1 MYYYQKLKSLLLLLL
16 VAVTAKAQ
24 ISNGKVYNIVNVAYN
39 TQSLA
44 ITPSEYITIVP
55 TNQAGSEQLW
65 YVEGDENK
73 GYTLRSLCSG
83 YYLRS
88 SNGQSV
94 KWTMVSTP
102 DANCYFKCYTAEN
115 GHTFR
120 AMNTNY
126 DNHSMHLATSQGS
139 HIVGWASSASA
150 TQWTINEVSVTA
162 DQLTALLDK
171 AGEVAGAVNN
181 VTTYQTALNNLFSD
195 KACTQLKKSFASED
209 AVTSDADYQ
218 VLPEAL
224 KQMVLKVYKD
234 SWAENNYDN
243 SKAGWDANYAMKYR
257 VQLYEP
263 YNEPMCASTALGLNW
278 HTNMNNPTG
287 IFANV
292 QDVLYV
298 MVEGT
303 IKDGAHLYLASCK
316 GHNKLGGYNEG
327 VQLHEGLNVIPS
339 FEEGCNYFIN
349 YVVET
354 FDTSNGKRGHQAKAR
369 PLSEFPDL
377 KIHIE
382 GGYINGYWNKM
393 GDALY
398 LGSDGNQGDTNA
410 DWDYI
415 AARATQTDV
424 TVLGEYITLQFP
436 LYDALN
442 SEGGTERGLD
452 HYYTGKDLIES
463 SINEWD
469 NVMMWERILLGVL
482 SQETTEDASKN
493 PMSPYS
499 SSPNVVSY
507 TGNDSEFPTGYGDY
521 YNVHGLSFGTP
532 SGYMYGSG
540 DHCGYHFNT
549 MQSIM
554 VEILTSAGSHWGPAH
569 EIGHQHQNL
578 LNMRGLT
585 EVTNNLFS
593 NVVYWYFGE
602 TTSRVNDTEGALSNV
617 LSAYNTE
624 GSDFFTNNIWAQTHM
639 YYKMFL
645 YYHVLGHNPKF
656 YPRLFEML
664 RQDPMTIEYNQSGAK
679 SLLHFYKKCCYAAG
693 EDLTEFFRA
702 YGFFRVMKERFVGD
716 YYNAVYNQTQE
727 EIDAAIKE
735 IKGWAKA
742 NDEVKENIS
751 VLFINDDTDDEI
763 LSHKGGVL
771 TQYDASNS
779 AAVGSYA
786 TFGEEFNKAADYGCS
801 LSGNTAT
808 MNGDGG
814 VGYAIFN
821 EKGEIIAFSDK
832 PDFAVSS
839 ECAAAIAQ
847 GEATIKAVNADNTIE
862 VAELDDEA
870 ATKYGLL
877 GTLLEEAAEW
887 LSLVDNSGTKVG
899 YYKTKFT
906 ELQEAYDEANK
917 VYTNKVADSYS
928 AAYAMLLEACNE
940 VKNNTYE
947 RINIIEGFAYRLEN
961 KRHSGNS
968 MTVND
973 SWDVTTSANNDSDA
987 RQQWIFEATDEA
999 GVYLIKNKD
1008 ISSKGDYGYL
1018 GELKNDA
1025 QIIANAKREESKGY
1039 MPISVGPGIWALR
1052 CQTGDKKSL
1061 NYNTW
1066 KGVIGWDHNGD
1077 EASYWYITAVGKDVA
1092 VEKLYE
1098 LQTLVAKTEDLIGE
1112 IGCANKVKLQGT
1124 NEKAE
1129 FYLYCNA
1136 LYNKSANNNNG
1147 DNSMNT
1153 EKLLD
1158 GDLNTHLHTDNST
1171 SESGYKADDDLD
1183 HYLRVD
1189 MGAKNKI
1196 SKFQF
1201 TYTTRNAGSWH
1212 NHPKTIVLE
1221 GCNSLTQE
1229 EFSPI
1234 TTITDLQDKTS
1245 WTYTSQ
1251 EIICTPYRYIRFMV
1265 TDTYS
1270 NSSSNYK
1277 SWGDHPYFYMAEFN
1291 LITEEVIQ
1299 VDEEYKNTISEDL
1312 LRGVYD
1318 AVMDAKDV
1326 LVTESTGDDYTAAF
1340 DALTTK
1346 YGELLTARNNADNAV
1361 LETLRDQLGDL
1372 ITEVDGLYKS
1382 CGSVVPVEATE
1393 NPIEMKATETAGYAY
1408 LSCPNLYNPNNVTT
1422 NNNNDGDID
1431 YNCEQLLDDNNS
1443 TYIHTNYAE
1452 YTYNNSGVL
1461 NTYPH
1466 YLQVA
1471 FGTSEVPA
1479 MFKFAYRTRS
1489 QGANQVP
1496 KHIIVKGSHD
1506 GADFTNVLGEFTSS
1520 NAANP
1525 LPTTA
1530 DTEWKVK
1537 ETLMGGY
1544 EYLRFYVAQSPQ
1556 TNPYFAMSEFDLFA
1570 CAPAHYDV
1578 QFNGTQGGVDN
1589 EMMIATYEA
1598 VIAAQASKNMATS
1611 EAQLQKAIEKL
1622 TAQKKAFED
1631 AKVVA
1636 VEYRVVVVGGNGNG
1650 GIVYGKEYKNG
1661 EVFEAAPSL
1670 TETDFSAIPLTGYT
1684 EGVITMDG
1692 TTITVTYSK
1701 VYSVQI
1707 VGAEGGVSYN
1717 GGAEVKHNGTII
1729 VPQNIDETLLNAS
1742 TITGYNAVV
1751 EVNHENGT
1759 ITVTYNKLYTIEVIG
1774 ADGGVSYNGGAEV
1787 KHNGTIIVSQN
1798 IDETLLRASTVTGY
1812 NAVVTVNHENGTIT
1826 ITYKKIY
1833 TVRVIGGRGNGG
1845 VTYNGAP
1852 YANGD
1857 TFDVLESL
1865 FDEDLLEAS
1874 VPDGYELKGVI
1885 TVADNGIISVAFSAI
1900 PLVDTEKY
1908 YTLACKATDHST
1920 YIRDNGIVINGRSS
1934 EGSLFQFEA
1943 ADEDNGYYIKS
1954 YVTDKYINHADGAIY
1969 ASMEKATIW
1978 TMEVSSHTSGV
1989 YTLTVGNYLY
1999 LNNVEGDCADG
2010 SCTYL
2015 QSKEH
2020 PGGTGSGNACS
2031 LWTITEGTPLDMT
2044 ELLNLINEINS
2055 LIASC
2060 YQNGNVDGELVYFNS
2075 AYVTADVMAAT
2086 KTAVANAQAIHANGR
2101 ATTVGEYNT
2110 VLMAL
2115 QTAKTTLN
2123 SNIALAQIEANDRLT
2138 SRAALREKIEALGDV
2153 IDQCGVV
2160 EWGRY
2165 PTGRVAVSLT
2175 EANLSTNAQEASEG
2189 PIKNLL
2195 TDDGFFHSSWNAAV
2209 GEEHYLQVDLGE
2221 GKTLQE
2227 FVFGYTTRKN
2237 GPHPYIIVVTGG
2249 NSLNDSFEEIKVF
2262 NYGLPNSGSTSWE
2275 ATAPIIASQPYR
2287 YLRFTV
2293 TKSSDLRSY
2302 GEYCFAM
2309 SKFEL
2314 KTITYSENED
2324 YYVEYLNPNGSVTE
2338 ADLLDAY
2345 RAMIAADDLDNV
2357 STTKAELDA
2366 KIEELQTLCTELT
2379 TKRNTLQLPVELTT
2393 DIKNPIL
2400 YTFKSKRGDAKA
2412 LQYDPAAD
2420 HMFSIADASA
2430 NSVKQ
2435 MFYFTVGDTKTQV
2448 YVHPFVAGEQVL
2460 AANNTG
2466 DEAAKVFAAINPAES
2481 MARQWTFESETIDG
2495 SAWYSLKGVGTP
2507 YFSNY
2512 GGGSAKMGF
2521 YSSKDD
2527 GSRFQLVDVDE
2538 AALAGSSAYHSL
2550 KVYYDEV
2557 TKVKSSEIQGSN
2569 NVGYYPKNEADAYNS
2584 AYENATD
2591 LLGGTSDYDD
2601 CLAAYKALVAAN
2613 EVLAINMP
2621 VVGQCYVI
2629 RSAHTGYAAD
2639 KLIYA
2644 TGENAVRWDLGK
2656 TTVNPEALW
2665 IFTKDGYLE
2674 NLQTG
2679 CAMNTNGG
2687 AAKLGD
2693 APKTI
2698 SIKGISTD
2706 GQVLLIPAGGT
2717 PLHADQYGHAVS
2729 WGTYDVGSAS
2739 AWRIEE
2745 VTNEGLSR
2753 VEFALTIGQYRHA
2766 GLYLNYAV
2774 EIPEGIQAYVV
2785 HTSDEKEG
2793 VVIANEL
2800 EGTILPARTAVIVK
2814 GNAAEYKFKY
2824 TTNENTKDDFD
2835 TNLLGGSAY
2844 LKYQQVKESGNLCCV
2859 FGQKSGEV
2867 GLYKNWVGY
2876 SDANGTLVDSNGDDK
2891 ANEDDGTH
2899 FKVSANK
2906 IYYEYKPTAGAG
2918 AAAFRFR
2925 FNSKAEGTTSIDSL
2939 MMFDGAVIYNLYGQ
2953 RLIEIVEPGIYI
2965 INGKKMYVSEKMI
2978 GNNK

>member
-24 ISNGKVYNIVNVAYN
+24 ISNGKVYNIVNVAFN

-65 YVEGDENK
+65 YAEGDENN

-88 SNGQSV
+88 SNGQSS

-102 DANCYFKCYTAEN
+102 DANCCLKCYTAGD

-120 AMNTNY
+120 AMNTTN
-126 DNHSMHLATSQGS
+126 DWHSMHFASSQGN
-139 HIVGWASSASA
+139 HIVSWTSSASA
-150 TQWTINEVSVTA
+150 TQWIVNEVSVTA
-162 DQLTALLDK
+162 DRLTALLNR
-171 AGEVAGAVNN
+171 ANEVTDAVNN
-181 VTTYQTALNNLFSD
+181 VDTYQDALDNLFED
-195 KACTQLKKSFASED
+195 KACTQLKKSFASESV
-209 AVTSDADYQ
+209 VTSDADYLA
-218 VLPEAL
+218 LPATL
-224 KQMVLKVYKD
+224 QQMVLKVYKD
-234 SWAENNYDN
+234 SWAEDNYDD
-243 SKAGWDANYAMKYR
+243 SKLDWGADYAKKYR
-257 VQLYEP
+257 VQFYEP
-263 YNEPMCASTALGLNW
+263 YNEPMCASEALGLNW

-354 FDTSNGKRGHQAKAR
+354 FDTSNGKRGHQAKVR
-369 PLSEFPDL
+369 PLSQFPDL

-393 GDALY
+393 GDYNQTGSNVLY
-398 LGSDGNQGDTNA
+398 APDKNA

-436 LYDALN
+436 LNTALN
-442 SEGGTERGLD
+442 DAGGEEHGLSY
-452 HYYTGKDLIES
+452 YYTGKNIIES

-482 SQETTEDASKN
+482 SQETTENASKN
-493 PMSPYS
+493 PKSPYS
-499 SSPNVVSY
+499 SAPNVVSY

-602 TTSRVNDTEGALSNV
+602 TTSRVNGTEGALSNV
-617 LSAYNTE
+617 LSAYNAE

-639 YYKMFL
+639 YYKLFL

-735 IKGWAKA
+735 IKDWAEA
-742 NDEVKENIS
+742 NAEVKENIS

-779 AAVGSYA
+779 AVVGSYA

-832 PDFAVSS
+832 PDFVVSS

-847 GEATIKAVNADNTIE
+847 GEVTIKAVNADNTIE

-870 ATKYGLL
+870 AAKYGLL

-887 LSLVDNSGTKVG
+887 LSLVDNSGSKVG

-917 VYTNKVADSYS
+917 VYTYKVADSYS

-940 VKNNTYE
+940 VKNNTYD

-961 KRHSGNS
+961 KRHSGKS

-973 SWDVTTSANNDSDA
+973 SWDVTASADNDSDA
-987 RQQWIFEATDEA
+987 KQQWVFEATDEA

-1018 GELKNDA
+1018 GELKNDTR
-1025 QIIANAKREESKGY
+1025 IIANAKREEAKGY

-1077 EASYWYITAVGKDVA
+1077 EASYWYITAVGKDA
-1092 VEKLYE
+1092 TVEKLYE
-1098 LQTLVAKTEDLIGE
+1098 LQTLVTKTENLIDEVGY
-1112 IGCANKVKLQGT
+1112 ANKVKLQGT

-1136 LYNKSANNNNG
+1136 LYNKSANNNDG
-1147 DNSMNT
+1147 DNCKNT

-1212 NHPKTIVLE
+1212 NHPKTIVIE

-1229 EFSPI
+1229 EFSQI
-1234 TTITDLQDKTS
+1234 TTITDGLPNTVGAV
-1245 WTYTSQ
+1245 YTSQ

-1471 FGTSEVPA
+1471 FGTSKVPA

-1506 GADFTNVLGEFTSS
+1506 GADFTDVLGEFTSS

-1544 EYLRFYVAQSPQ
+1544 EYLRFYVTESPQ
-1556 TNPYFAMSEFDLFA
+1556 SNPYFAMSEFDLFA
-1570 CAPAHYDV
+1570 YAPAHYDV
-1578 QFNGTQGGVDN
+1578 QLNGNQGGVDN

-1611 EAQLQKAIEKL
+1611 EAQLQKAIDKL
-1622 TAQKKAFED
+1622 QVQKEEFEA

-1650 GIVYGKEYKNG
+1650 GVVYSKEYKHG
-1661 EVFEAAPSL
+1661 ETFEAAAGL
-1670 TETDFSAIPLTGYT
+1670 TETDITAISLTGYT
-1684 EGVITMDG
+1684 DGVITMDG
-1692 TTITVTYSK
+1692 TTITVTYNK
-1701 VYSVQI
+1701 VYRINV
-1707 VGAEGGVSYN
+1707 VGLDGQGGVFYN
-1717 GGAEVKHNGTII
+1717 GDAEVKHNGTII
-1729 VPQNIDETLLNAS
+1729 VPQNINEALLN
-1742 TITGYNAVV
+1742 
-1751 EVNHENGT
+1751 
-1759 ITVTYNKLYTIEVIG
+1759 
-1774 ADGGVSYNGGAEV
+1774 
-1787 KHNGTIIVSQN
+1787 
-1798 IDETLLRASTVTGY
+1798 ASTVTGY
-1812 NAVVTVNHENGTIT
+1812 NSSVAVNHENGI
-1826 ITYKKIY
+1826 II
-1833 TVRVIGGRGNGG
+1833 
-1845 VTYNGAP
+1845 VTY
-1852 YANGD
+1852 
-1857 TFDVLESL
+1857 
-1865 FDEDLLEAS
+1865 
-1874 VPDGYELKGVI
+1874 
-1885 TVADNGIISVAFSAI
+1885 
-1900 PLVDTEKY
+1900 
-1908 YTLACKATDHST
+1908 TLD
-1920 YIRDNGIVINGRSS
+1920 R
-1934 EGSLFQFEA
+1934 
-1943 ADEDNGYYIKS
+1943 
-1954 YVTDKYINHADGAIY
+1954 
-1969 ASMEKATIW
+1969 
-1978 TMEVSSHTSGV
+1978 
-1989 YTLTVGNYLY
+1989 
-1999 LNNVEGDCADG
+1999 
-2010 SCTYL
+2010 
-2015 QSKEH
+2015 
-2020 PGGTGSGNACS
+2020 
-2031 LWTITEGTPLDMT
+2031 T
-2044 ELLNLINEINS
+2044 ELETLIGETNELMQACI
-2055 LIASC
+2055 
-2060 YQNGNVDGELVYFNS
+2060 VFVNS
-2075 AYVTADVMAAT
+2075 AYVTEQLLTNTSIAITVAMGTFGKEDLTYAEYTAA
-2086 KTAVANAQAIHANGR
+2086 VS
-2101 ATTVGEYNT
+2101 
-2110 VLMAL
+2110 AL
-2115 QTAKTTLN
+2115 QTAYSTLN
-2123 SNIALAQIEANDRLT
+2123 TAKGNAENEVVARNQLKEQLSTLIGETETLIATCYENDELKYINSEFVTDASIAEIRSAIETAQEKCNTNATTEWEYNASLEALGRMKANLATAIEDAKTEANDRLA
-2138 SRAALREKIEALGDV
+2138 SRAALIVKIEELRGV
-2153 IDQCGVV
+2153 IAECGVV
-2160 EWGRY
+2160 EWGKCQAE
-2165 PTGRVAVSLT
+2165 RVAVPLT
-2175 EANLSTNAQEASEG
+2175 EANLSTNAQEKTEG
-2189 PIKNLL
+2189 PIANLL
-2195 TDDGFFHSSWNAAV
+2195 KDDASHFHSSWIAAV
-2209 GEEHYLQVDLGE
+2209 GGEHYLQVDLGE

-2227 FVFGYTTRKN
+2227 FVFGYTTRGN
-2237 GPHPYIIVVTGG
+2237 GPHPYIIVVSGS

-2262 NYGLPNSGSTSWE
+2262 NSGLPNSGSTSWE

-2293 TKSSDLRSY
+2293 IKSSDLRSY

-2338 ADLLDAY
+2338 TELLEAY
-2345 RAMIAADDLDNV
+2345 RTMIAAGDLDNV
-2357 STTKAELDA
+2357 NTTKSDLDA
-2366 KIEELQTLCTELT
+2366 KIGELQTQSEQLT

-2393 DIKNPIL
+2393 DIKNPVL
-2400 YTFKSKRGDAKA
+2400 YTFKSRRGNAKA
-2412 LQYDPAAD
+2412 LQYDPAAN
-2420 HMFSIADASA
+2420 HMFSIADASEG
-2430 NSVKQ
+2430 SVKQ
-2435 MFYFTVGDTKTQV
+2435 MFYFTKGDTRTRV

-2460 AANNTG
+2460 AANNTDAG
-2466 DEAAKVFAAINPAES
+2466 AAKVFATEMNSTEY
-2481 MARQWTFESETIDG
+2481 MVMQWTFAEETIDG
-2495 SAWYSLKGVGTP
+2495 VAWYSLDGVEAP

-2621 VVGQCYVI
+2621 VVGQYYVI

-2824 TTNENTKDDFD
+2824 TTNENTKDDFE